1 MNVKELK
8 DYLNQ
13 CPEDA
18 TILIA
23 VKPKE
28 MLQLDSIS
36 CAVSEDISIVT
47 FFDTRYANKDVKE
60 KFEIIRV

>member
-8 DYLNQ
+8 EYLNQ
-13 CPEDA
+13 CPDDA
-18 TILIA
+18 TVLVA

-36 CAVSEDISIVT
+36 CAVSDDISIVT
-47 FFDTRYANKDVKE
+47 FFDTRYSQNSKEE
-60 KFEIIRV
+60 KFSLIKV

>member
-8 DYLNQ
+8 EYLNQ

-18 TILIA
+18 TILIM

-28 MLQLDSIS
+28 LLQLDSIS
-36 CAVSEDISIVT
+36 CAITEGVSLVT
-47 FFDTRYANKDVKE
+47 FCDTRYSKESQE
-60 KFEIIRV
+60 KFSIFVV

>member
-36 CAVSEDISIVT
+36 CAVSEDISIIT

-60 KFEIIRV
+60 KFEIIKV

>member
-60 KFEIIRV
+60 KFEIIKV

>member
-8 DYLNQ
+8 EYLNQ

-36 CAVSEDISIVT
+36 CAITEGASLLT
-47 FFDTRYANKDVKE
+47 LFDTRYSQNSKEE
-60 KFEIIRV
+60 KFTLIKI

>member
-47 FFDTRYANKDVKE
+47 FFDTRYANKDAKE